1 MPIRF
6 IWPSASIKSVCEG
19 AEKEGGL
26 GLRMGITLVSGI
38 EDEGSMRAFL
48 YTSIPTTI
56 GPLETKNRY
65 EYPRTT
71 TITITI
77 TVDSA
82 KKRAFKA
89 NRSYVQL
96 PHDRRHS

>member
-1 MPIRF
+1 LPIRF

-26 GLRMGITLVSGI
+26 GLRMGITLVPGI

-56 GPLETKNRY
+56 GPLGTKTRY
-65 EYPRTT
+65 EHPR

-77 TVDSA
+77 IVDSA